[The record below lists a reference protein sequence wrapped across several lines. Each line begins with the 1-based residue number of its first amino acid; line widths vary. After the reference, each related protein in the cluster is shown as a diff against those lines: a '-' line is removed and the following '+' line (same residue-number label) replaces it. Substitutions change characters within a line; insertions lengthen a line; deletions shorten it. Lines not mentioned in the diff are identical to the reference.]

1 MMARKFSEREKENIR
16 KSLIDICKQ
25 NWTQYGYKKTSVDEI
40 CKQAGI
46 SKGAFY
52 LFFESK
58 EALFCEVLC
67 SAQHEICEM
76 AAAVMEEEKGKSGVV
91 KALKLVYRAYD
102 KNSFLYGSDTADY
115 TILMNKVSEKQ
126 AKEMEKA
133 GELSRQLFLRH
144 PAMKF
149 KIDPNL
155 AISVI
160 YSLIMNIKNKDILP
174 QNHLE
179 VFDFMANHLIDNL
192 YE

>member
-1 MMARKFSEREKENIR
+1 MARSFSEREKENIR
-16 KSLIDICKQ
+16 KSLMDICKQ

-67 SAQHEICEM
+67 SVQREICEM
-76 AAAVMEEEKGKSGVV
+76 AAAAMEEEKEKPGVV
-91 KALKLVYRAYD
+91 KALKLIYRAYD

-115 TILMNKVSEKQ
+115 TILMNKVSEEQ
-126 AKEMEKA
+126 AKEMEQA
-133 GELSRQLFLRH
+133 GELSRQLFSGH
-144 PAMKF
+144 PDLKF
-149 KIDPNL
+149 RVDANM

-160 YSLIMNIKNKDILP
+160 YSLIMNIKNKDVLP

-179 VFDFMANHLIDNL
+179 VFDFMADHLIDNL

>member
-1 MMARKFSEREKENIR
+1 MARSFSDREKENIR
-16 KSLIDICKQ
+16 KNLIGICKQ
-25 NWTQYGYKKTSVDEI
+25 SWTQYGYKKTSVDEI

-67 SAQHEICEM
+67 SVQREICEM
-76 AAAVMEEEKGKSGVV
+76 AAAAMEEEKGKSGVA
-91 KALKLVYRAYD
+91 KALKLIYRAYD

-126 AKEMEKA
+126 AREMEKT
-133 GELSRQLFLRH
+133 GELSKQLFSVH
-144 PAMKF
+144 PALKF
-149 KIDPNL
+149 KVDANM
-155 AISVI
+155 AVSVI

-179 VFDFMANHLIDNL
+179 VFDFMADHLIDNL

>member
-76 AAAVMEEEKGKSGVV
+76 AAAVMEEEKGK
-91 KALKLVYRAYD
+91 
-102 KNSFLYGSDTADY
+102 
-115 TILMNKVSEKQ
+115 
-126 AKEMEKA
+126 
-133 GELSRQLFLRH
+133 
-144 PAMKF
+144 
-149 KIDPNL
+149 
-155 AISVI
+155 
-160 YSLIMNIKNKDILP
+160 
-174 QNHLE
+174 
-179 VFDFMANHLIDNL
+179 
-192 YE
+192 

>member
-1 MMARKFSEREKENIR
+1 MARSFSEREKVNIR
-16 KSLIDICKQ
+16 KSLTLICKQ
-25 NWTQYGYKKTSVDEI
+25 SWTQYGYKKTSVDEI

-67 SAQHEICEM
+67 SVQREICEM
-76 AAAVMEEEKGKSGVV
+76 AAAAMEEEKGKSGAA
-91 KALKLVYRAYD
+91 KALKLIYRAYN

-115 TILMNKVSEKQ
+115 TILMNKVSEEQ
-126 AKEMEKA
+126 AKEMEQA
-133 GELSRQLFLRH
+133 GELSRQLFSSH
-144 PAMKF
+144 PVLKF
-149 KIDPNL
+149 KVGANM

-179 VFDFMANHLIDNL
+179 VFDFMADHLIDDL

>member
-1 MMARKFSEREKENIR
+1 MARSFSEREKENIR

-25 NWTQYGYKKTSVDEI
+25 SWTQYGYKKTSVDEM
-40 CKQAGI
+40 CKQVGI

-67 SAQHEICEM
+67 SVQREICEM
-76 AAAVMEEEKGKSGVV
+76 AEAAMEEEKGKSGVV
-91 KALKLVYRAYD
+91 KALKLIYRAYD

-115 TILMNKVSEKQ
+115 TILMNKVSEEQ
-126 AKEMEKA
+126 AKEMEQA
-133 GELSRQLFLRH
+133 GELSRQLFLCH
-144 PAMKF
+144 PTLKF
-149 KIDPNL
+149 RVNDNM

-179 VFDFMANHLIDNL
+179 VFDFMADKLIDDL

>member
-1 MMARKFSEREKENIR
+1 MARSFSEREKENIR

-25 NWTQYGYKKTSVDEI
+25 SWTQYGYKKTSVDEM
-40 CKQAGI
+40 CKQVGI

-58 EALFCEVLC
+58 EALFC
-67 SAQHEICEM
+67 
-76 AAAVMEEEKGKSGVV
+76 
-91 KALKLVYRAYD
+91 
-102 KNSFLYGSDTADY
+102 GSDTADY
-115 TILMNKVSEKQ
+115 TILMNKVSEEQ
-126 AKEMEKA
+126 AKEMEQA
-133 GELSRQLFLRH
+133 GELSRQLFLCH
-144 PAMKF
+144 PALKF
-149 KIDPNL
+149 RVNANM

-179 VFDFMANHLIDNL
+179 VFDFMADKLIDDL

>member
-1 MMARKFSEREKENIR
+1 MARSFSEREKENIR
-16 KSLIDICKQ
+16 KSLIGICKQ
-25 NWTQYGYKKTSVDEI
+25 NWTQYGYKRTSVDEL

-46 SKGAFY
+46 SKGGFY

-67 SAQHEICEM
+67 SVQREICEM
-76 AAAVMEEEKGKSGVV
+76 AAAAMEEEKGKSGVA
-91 KALKLVYRAYD
+91 KALKLIYRAYD

-115 TILMNKVSEKQ
+115 TILMNKVSEEQ

-133 GELSRQLFLRH
+133 GELSRQLFSSH
-144 PAMKF
+144 PALKF
-149 KIDPNL
+149 KVDANM

-179 VFDFMANHLIDNL
+179 VFDFMADHLMDDL

>member
-1 MMARKFSEREKENIR
+1 MARSFSEREKENIR

-67 SAQHEICEM
+67 SVQREICEM
-76 AAAVMEEEKGKSGVV
+76 AAAAMEEEKRKSGVA
-91 KALKLVYRAYD
+91 KALKLIYRAYD

-115 TILMNKVSEKQ
+115 TILMNKVSEEQ
-126 AKEMEKA
+126 AKEMEQA
-133 GELSRQLFLRH
+133 GELSRQLFSSHSAL
-144 PAMKF
+144 KF
-149 KIDPNL
+149 KVDANM

-179 VFDFMANHLIDNL
+179 VFDFMADHLIDDL

>member
-1 MMARKFSEREKENIR
+1 MARSFSEREKENIR
-16 KSLIDICKQ
+16 KSLMDICKQ

-67 SAQHEICEM
+67 SVQREICEM
-76 AAAVMEEEKGKSGVV
+76 AAAAMEEEKGKPGVV
-91 KALKLVYRAYD
+91 KALKLIYRAYD
-102 KNSFLYGSDTADY
+102 KNSFVYGSDTADY
-115 TILMNKVSEKQ
+115 TILMNKVSEEQ
-126 AKEMEKA
+126 AKEMEQA
-133 GELSRQLFLRH
+133 GELSRQLFSGH
-144 PAMKF
+144 PDLKF
-149 KIDPNL
+149 RVDANM

-160 YSLIMNIKNKDILP
+160 YSLIMNIKNKDVLP

-179 VFDFMANHLIDNL
+179 VFDFMADHLIDNL

>member
-1 MMARKFSEREKENIR
+1 MARSFSEREKENIR
-16 KSLIDICKQ
+16 KSLMDICKQ

-67 SAQHEICEM
+67 SVQREICEM
-76 AAAVMEEEKGKSGVV
+76 AAAAMEEEKGKPGVV
-91 KALKLVYRAYD
+91 KALKLIYRAYD

-115 TILMNKVSEKQ
+115 TILMNKVSEEQ
-126 AKEMEKA
+126 AKEMEQA
-133 GELSRQLFLRH
+133 GELSRQLFSGH
-144 PAMKF
+144 PALKF
-149 KIDPNL
+149 KVDANMT
-155 AISVI
+155 ISVI
-160 YSLIMNIKNKDILP
+160 YSLIMNIKNKDVLP

-179 VFDFMANHLIDNL
+179 VFDFMADHLIDNL

>member
-1 MMARKFSEREKENIR
+1 MARSFSEREKENIR
-16 KSLIDICKQ
+16 KSLMDICKQ

-67 SAQHEICEM
+67 SVQREICEM
-76 AAAVMEEEKGKSGVV
+76 AAAAMEEEKGKPGVL
-91 KALKLVYRAYD
+91 KALKLIYRAYD

-115 TILMNKVSEKQ
+115 TILMNKVSEEQ
-126 AKEMEKA
+126 AKEMEQA
-133 GELSRQLFLRH
+133 GELSRQLFSGH
-144 PAMKF
+144 PDLKF
-149 KIDPNL
+149 RVDANM

-160 YSLIMNIKNKDILP
+160 YSLIMNIKNKDVLP

-179 VFDFMANHLIDNL
+179 VFDFMADHLIDNL

>member
-1 MMARKFSEREKENIR
+1 MARSFSEREKENIR
-16 KSLIDICKQ
+16 KSLMDICKQ

-58 EALFCEVLC
+58 EALFCEVLF
-67 SAQHEICEM
+67 SVQREICEM
-76 AAAVMEEEKGKSGVV
+76 AAAAMEEEKGKPGVV
-91 KALKLVYRAYD
+91 KALKLIYRAYD

-115 TILMNKVSEKQ
+115 TILMNKVSEEQ
-126 AKEMEKA
+126 AKEMEQA
-133 GELSRQLFLRH
+133 GELSRQLFSGH
-144 PAMKF
+144 PALKF
-149 KIDPNL
+149 KVDANM

-160 YSLIMNIKNKDILP
+160 YSLIMNIKNKDVLP

-179 VFDFMANHLIDNL
+179 VFDFMADHLIDNL

>member
-1 MMARKFSEREKENIR
+1 MARSFSEREKENIR

-25 NWTQYGYKKTSVDEI
+25 SWTQYGYKKTSVDEM
-40 CKQAGI
+40 CKQVGI

-67 SAQHEICEM
+67 SVQREICEM
-76 AAAVMEEEKGKSGVV
+76 AEAAMEEEKGKSGVV
-91 KALKLVYRAYD
+91 KALKLIYRAYD

-115 TILMNKVSEKQ
+115 TILMNKVSEEQ
-126 AKEMEKA
+126 AKEMEQA
-133 GELSRQLFLRH
+133 GELSRQLFLCH
-144 PAMKF
+144 PALKF
-149 KIDPNL
+149 RVNANM

-179 VFDFMANHLIDNL
+179 VFDFMADKLIDNL

>member
-1 MMARKFSEREKENIR
+1 MARSFSEREKENIR
-16 KSLIDICKQ
+16 KSLMDICKQ

-67 SAQHEICEM
+67 SVQREICEM
-76 AAAVMEEEKGKSGVV
+76 AAAAMEEEKGKPGVV
-91 KALKLVYRAYD
+91 KALKLIYRAYD

-115 TILMNKVSEKQ
+115 TILMNKVSEEQ
-126 AKEMEKA
+126 AKEMEQA
-133 GELSRQLFLRH
+133 GELSRQLFSGH
-144 PAMKF
+144 PDLKF
-149 KIDPNL
+149 RVDANV

-160 YSLIMNIKNKDILP
+160 YSLIMNIKNKDVLP

-179 VFDFMANHLIDNL
+179 VFDFMADHLIDNL

>member
-1 MMARKFSEREKENIR
+1 MARSFSEREKENIR
-16 KSLIDICKQ
+16 KSLMDICKQ

-67 SAQHEICEM
+67 SVQREICEM
-76 AAAVMEEEKGKSGVV
+76 AAAAMEEEKGKPGVV
-91 KALKLVYRAYD
+91 KALKLIYRAYD

-115 TILMNKVSEKQ
+115 TILMNKVSEEQ
-126 AKEMEKA
+126 AKEMEQA
-133 GELSRQLFLRH
+133 GELSRQLFSGH
-144 PAMKF
+144 PALKF
-149 KIDPNL
+149 KVDSNM

-160 YSLIMNIKNKDILP
+160 YSLIMNIKNKDVLP

-179 VFDFMANHLIDNL
+179 VFDFMADHLIDNL

>member
-1 MMARKFSEREKENIR
+1 MARSFSEREKENIR

-67 SAQHEICEM
+67 SVQREICEM
-76 AAAVMEEEKGKSGVV
+76 AATAMEEEKRKSGVA
-91 KALKLVYRAYD
+91 KALKLIYRAYD

-115 TILMNKVSEKQ
+115 TILMNKVSEEQ
-126 AKEMEKA
+126 AKKMEQA
-133 GELSRQLFLRH
+133 GELSRQLFSSHSAL
-144 PAMKF
+144 KF
-149 KIDPNL
+149 KVDANM

-179 VFDFMANHLIDNL
+179 VFDFMADHLIDDL

>member
-1 MMARKFSEREKENIR
+1 MARSFSEREKENIR
-16 KSLIDICKQ
+16 KSLMDICKQ

-67 SAQHEICEM
+67 SVQREICEM
-76 AAAVMEEEKGKSGVV
+76 AAAAMEEEKGKPGVV
-91 KALKLVYRAYD
+91 KALKLIYRAYD

-115 TILMNKVSEKQ
+115 TILMNKVSEEQ
-126 AKEMEKA
+126 AKEMEQA
-133 GELSRQLFLRH
+133 GELSRQLFSGH
-144 PAMKF
+144 PALKF
-149 KIDPNL
+149 KVDANM

-160 YSLIMNIKNKDILP
+160 YSLIMNIKNKDVLP

-179 VFDFMANHLIDNL
+179 VFDFMADHLIDNL

>member
-1 MMARKFSEREKENIR
+1 MARSFSEREKENIR
-16 KSLIDICKQ
+16 KSLMDICKQ

-67 SAQHEICEM
+67 SVQREICEM
-76 AAAVMEEEKGKSGVV
+76 AAAAMEEEKGKPGVV
-91 KALKLVYRAYD
+91 KALKLIYRAYD

-115 TILMNKVSEKQ
+115 TILMNKVSEEQ
-126 AKEMEKA
+126 AKEMEQA
-133 GELSRQLFLRH
+133 GELSRQLFFGH
-144 PAMKF
+144 PALKF
-149 KIDPNL
+149 KVDANM

-160 YSLIMNIKNKDILP
+160 YSLIMNIKNKNVLP

-179 VFDFMANHLIDNL
+179 VFDFMADHLIDNL

>member
-1 MMARKFSEREKENIR
+1 MARSFSEREKENIR

-25 NWTQYGYKKTSVDEI
+25 SWTQYGYKKTSVDEM
-40 CKQAGI
+40 CKQVGI

-67 SAQHEICEM
+67 SVQREICEM
-76 AAAVMEEEKGKSGVV
+76 AEAAMEEEKGKSGVV
-91 KALKLVYRAYD
+91 KALKLIYRAYD

-115 TILMNKVSEKQ
+115 TILMNKVSEEQ
-126 AKEMEKA
+126 AKEMEQA
-133 GELSRQLFLRH
+133 GELSRQLFLCH
-144 PAMKF
+144 PALKF
-149 KIDPNL
+149 RVNANM

-179 VFDFMANHLIDNL
+179 VFDFMTDKLIDDL

>member
-1 MMARKFSEREKENIR
+1 MARSFSEREKENIR
-16 KSLIDICKQ
+16 ISLMDICKQ

-58 EALFCEVLC
+58 EALFCEVLF
-67 SAQHEICEM
+67 SVQREICEM
-76 AAAVMEEEKGKSGVV
+76 AAAAMDEEKGKPGVV
-91 KALKLVYRAYD
+91 KALKLIYRAYD

-115 TILMNKVSEKQ
+115 TILMNKVSEEQ
-126 AKEMEKA
+126 AKEMEQA
-133 GELSRQLFLRH
+133 GELSRQLFSGH
-144 PAMKF
+144 PALKF
-149 KIDPNL
+149 KVDANM

-160 YSLIMNIKNKDILP
+160 YSLIMNIKNKDVLP

-179 VFDFMANHLIDNL
+179 VFDFMADHLIDNL